1 MNPST
6 SCIIQPIFYRFI
18 NKNITSNFVEQPARI
33 LFMFSSKTERQKKYE
48 LRHSAFL
55 PLLTINLPLSPCNSR
70 QAPYMSFCFLVTPD
84 TFSIF
89 PQKEI
94 FHPFFH
100 KLQLIS
106 VQFISIPKVS
116 GDYFASFVGAMPLL
130 PFPIDV
136 SFVPSSMLCQIKLPA
151 KEHRNLFVGPQTL
164 ADLDFQQM
172 SVQLKSPIVTIVCFR
187 QAAGHLLSRL
197 SIINSH
203 DSITFVFLSFYS
215 YPNTLNKISMLWFIN
230 FDGGTWCAF
239 FMCNIL
245 TDPFF

>member
-1 MNPST
+1 MAS
-6 SCIIQPIFYRFI
+6 Q
-18 NKNITSNFVEQPARI
+18 NFVYVLI
-33 LFMFSSKTERQKKYE
+33 KDRQIKKCE

-55 PLLTINLPLSPCNSR
+55 PLPAINLPLSPCNSR
-70 QAPYMSFCFLVTPD
+70 QPPYMSFCFLVTPN

-94 FHPFFH
+94 FHCFFFH
-100 KLQLIS
+100 KLQFIS
-106 VQFISIPKVS
+106 FQFISIPKVP
-116 GDYFASFVGAMPLL
+116 GDYFAAFVGAMPLL
-130 PFPIDV
+130 PVPIDV
-136 SFVPSSMLCQIKLPA
+136 SFVPSSMLCQMKLPA

-203 DSITFVFLSFYS
+203 DSITFVSLSFYS

-230 FDGGTWCAF
+230 FGGGTWYAF
-239 FMCNIL
+239 FMCNTV
-245 TDPFF
+245 TDPFY